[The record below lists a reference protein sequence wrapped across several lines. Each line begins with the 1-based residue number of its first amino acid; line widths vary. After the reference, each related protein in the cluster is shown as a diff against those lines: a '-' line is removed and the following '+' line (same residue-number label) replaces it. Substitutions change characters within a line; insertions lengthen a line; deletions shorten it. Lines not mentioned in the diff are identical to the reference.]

1 MNQHLYGQL
10 IYSTEGKNVQLVK
23 DILFNKWF
31 WENWTATCKRIEL
44 DYSITPYTK
53 INSKQIKDLIVRP
66 ETIKRTEENI
76 GSNSFT
82 PILVIFFNMLPQ
94 SSETKAEKN
103 ESTSS

>member
-44 DYSITPYTK
+44 DYSLTPYTK
-53 INSKQIKDLIVRP
+53 INSK
-66 ETIKRTEENI
+66 
-76 GSNSFT
+76 
-82 PILVIFFNMLPQ
+82 
-94 SSETKAEKN
+94 
-103 ESTSS
+103 